1 MSMHLTEGKLPVV
14 NMKKTGEN
22 ITRMRKAAG
31 VSVREL
37 QTVLGLTTP
46 QAIYGWQKGSYLPTI
61 DNLIILAAV
70 LDVTVDDL
78 ISTTS

>member
-1 MSMHLTEGKLPVV
+1 MSMILTGGKVPVV

-31 VSVREL
+31 ISVKEL
-37 QTVLGLTTP
+37 QTVLGFTTP
-46 QAIYGWQKGSYLPTI
+46 QAIYSWQKGSYLPTI

-70 LDVTVDDL
+70 LGVTVDDI